1 MGLSPQLN
9 RVVITQFVRFLYPV
23 RLSMLRFRV
32 NGEIVP
38 LGAFNWSDKS
48 PRSVKSRL
56 TLTWTCSRNC
66 ILQFPNV
73 IEKSVYWSGIG
84 LQWKRS
90 KYDPLFCMQER
101 IHNLM
106 ENKKSLGKTA
116 HYSLSAIMGFMP
128 GRALS
133 CLMVQAAEGDSHND
147 NGLDTTR
154 RANRQIREY
163 SSAIPRPFFCQQWS
177 L

>member
-73 IEKSVYWSGIG
+73 IEKTVFWSGMG
-84 LQWKRS
+84 LQWKRKLLRWPSGS

-128 GRALS
+128 VRGPVWSHGTSCRGRWP
-133 CLMVQAAEGDSHND
+133 Q
-147 NGLDTTR
+147 R
-154 RANRQIREY
+154 
-163 SSAIPRPFFCQQWS
+163 
-177 L
+177 